1 MKVIQNNF
9 LAKSKPRET
18 IKEHTLKLL
27 DNFNILQSIYPD
39 IRYLN
44 WEVLRLACIY
54 HDLGKMNTKFQNK
67 LGARMRDENPEIEEI
82 YHNFLSPA
90 FLPKKQLE
98 EMYSEQDIRI
108 LYQSVFYH
116 HYRPKPELNDLKTI
130 IKEDLS
136 KYFTEFE
143 FDLLDKTEGLY
154 SSFYKQLGKRIT
166 WEDEKELIH
175 KFVITKGLLNKIDYA
190 ASAHIPV
197 EIKNETLANNLQ
209 KLFEERFV
217 LNAMQKYMLDN
228 QAKNNIIIAS
238 TGLGKTEAALLWLG
252 NEKGFFTLP
261 LRVSINAIYDRVKYG
276 LEFEDVGL
284 LHSNSYSEYLKRAM
298 ERNIEME
305 EDYYTQTRQFSMP
318 LTICTLDQLIDFV
331 FKYDGYEV
339 KLATLAY
346 SKLIIDEIQMYS
358 PEMVAY
364 LIAALK
370 YITELGG
377 KFSILTAT
385 LPGIFI
391 DLLSEYD
398 IPYSEPKVF
407 LTSTPRHK
415 VKVIEKLLDIE
426 DIVDK
431 AKNKKVLVI
440 VNTVKKAQETYQKL
454 INDNRLQDT
463 KIKLLH
469 SRFIKKDRRDKEEQI
484 IKMGQANNADSGI
497 WISTQ
502 IVEASLD
509 IDFDILFT
517 ELSDLSGLFQRMGRV
532 FRKRELSGEDVEANI
547 YVYVGNDE
555 KLPSGIFRS
564 AKLRYIDYDIFSYSK
579 AEIQK
584 YNGALL
590 SEADK
595 INMIN
600 NVYSTERLQ
609 NTAYLN
615 TIRESIKYVLGI
627 IDYYLEK
634 DAIKLRDIATDTII
648 PLGTYEENKKEINL
662 LVAKYIDDNLKL
674 SRVDKEKIK
683 NEILEY
689 TVDLP
694 TYMTRGKIIETIYL
708 GKYHRIFIGDF
719 DYDYNIGIMPKN
731 NVTPEDNFF

>member
-1 MKVIQNNF
+1 MRVIQNNF

-18 IKEHTLKLL
+18 IQEHTLRLL
-27 DNFNILQSIYPD
+27 ENFNVLQNIYPD
-39 IRYLN
+39 IKNLN
-44 WEVLRLACIY
+44 WGVLRLACIY

-67 LGARMRDENPEIEEI
+67 LGAKLKDDHPRLEEV

-90 FLPKKQLE
+90 FLPEKQLKK
-98 EMYSEQDIRI
+98 MYSEQDVKI
-108 LYQSVFYH
+108 LYQAVYYH
-116 HYRPKPELNDLKTI
+116 HYRPGPELRELQAI

-136 KYFTEFE
+136 KYFAEFE
-143 FDLLDKTEGLY
+143 FDLLDKSEGLC
-154 SSFYKQLGKRIT
+154 SSFCEQVRKRIT
-166 WEDEKELIH
+166 WEDEKESIH

-197 EIKNETLANNLQ
+197 EIKNESLADNLQ
-209 KLFEERFV
+209 ELFDKKFV
-217 LNAMQKYMLDN
+217 LNEMQKYMLESQN
-228 QAKNNIIIAS
+228 ENNIIVAS

-252 NEKGFFTLP
+252 DEKGFFTLP
-261 LRVSINAIYDRVKYG
+261 LRVSINAIYDRIKYG
-276 LEFEDVGL
+276 LEFDDVGL
-284 LHSNSYSEYLKRAM
+284 LHSNSYSEYLARAM

-305 EDYYTQTRQFSMP
+305 EDYYTRTRQFSMP

-385 LPGIFI
+385 LPGVFI
-391 DLLSEYD
+391 DLLSEHD
-398 IPYSEPKVF
+398 IPYSEPKIF
-407 LTSTPRHK
+407 LTKTARHK
-415 VKVIEKLLDIE
+415 VKVLERPLDIE
-426 DIVDK
+426 DIVYK
-431 AKNKKVLVI
+431 AENKKVLII
-440 VNTVKKAQETYQKL
+440 VNTVKKAQEIYQEL
-454 INDNRLQDT
+454 INDKRLQDI

-484 IKMGQANNADSGI
+484 IKMGQADSPESGI

-532 FRKRELSGEDVEANI
+532 FRKRELSESDVEANI
-547 YVYVGNDE
+547 YVYVGNE
-555 KLPSGIFRS
+555 KQLPSGIFRS
-564 AKLRYIDYDIFSYSK
+564 AKLRYVDYDIFSYSRE
-579 AEIQK
+579 EIQK
-584 YNGALL
+584 YEGVVLK
-590 SEADK
+590 EEDK

-600 NVYSTERLQ
+600 NVYSTEKLKD
-609 NTAYLN
+609 TAYLK
-615 TIRESIKYVLGI
+615 TIKKSIKYVLGI
-627 IDYYLEK
+627 IDYHLEQ
-634 DAIKLRDIATDTII
+634 DDIKLRDIATVTII
-648 PLGTYEENKKEINL
+648 PLPSYEKNKERLNIL
-662 LVAKYIDDNLKL
+662 ITKYNDINLKL
-674 SRVDKEKIK
+674 DRIDREKIK

-689 TVDLP
+689 AVDLP
-694 TYMTRGKIIETIYL
+694 TYMAKGKTIETIYL
-708 GKYHRIFIGDF
+708 GKYHKIFIGDF
-719 DYDYNIGIMPKN
+719 DYDYNLGIMSRN
-731 NVTPEDNFF
+731 NATSEDNFF